1 MEEVMTMIMIMIM
14 ARMRINTK
22 SSPVNATERAE
33 GEVDALEV
41 RQGGKLEDM
50 GSSKEYDPVLN
61 LKVKTSLNLGDDI
74 HLVSLKDVQASV
86 VGKVQCLQ
94 PIIPTEIFFLFYL
107 LFFEFANFHL
117 KVRFPK
123 LVTLL

>member
-1 MEEVMTMIMIMIM
+1 MTMIMIMIM

-33 GEVDALEV
+33 GKVDALEV

-50 GSSKEYDPVLN
+50 RSFKEYDPVLN

-86 VGKVQCLQ
+86 VGEVQCLQ
-94 PIIPTEIFFLFYL
+94 PIIPTETCFFFYL
-107 LFFEFANFHL
+107 LFWDSPIF
-117 KVRFPK
+117 
-123 LVTLL
+123 T

>member
-1 MEEVMTMIMIMIM
+1 MEEVMKMIMIMIMIMIMLM

-50 GSSKEYDPVLN
+50 GS
-61 LKVKTSLNLGDDI
+61 
-74 HLVSLKDVQASV
+74 
-86 VGKVQCLQ
+86 
-94 PIIPTEIFFLFYL
+94 F
-107 LFFEFANFHL
+107 
-117 KVRFPK
+117 
-123 LVTLL
+123 

>member
-1 MEEVMTMIMIMIM
+1 MIMLM

-50 GSSKEYDPVLN
+50 GSFKEYDPVLN
-61 LKVKTSLNLGDDI
+61 LK
-74 HLVSLKDVQASV
+74 
-86 VGKVQCLQ
+86 
-94 PIIPTEIFFLFYL
+94 
-107 LFFEFANFHL
+107 
-117 KVRFPK
+117 
-123 LVTLL
+123 

>member
-1 MEEVMTMIMIMIM
+1 MKLIMTMIM

-33 GEVDALEV
+33 GKVDALEV

-50 GSSKEYDPVLN
+50 GSFKEYDPVLN
-61 LKVKTSLNLGDDI
+61 LKVKTSLNLGDI

-86 VGKVQCLQ
+86 VGEVQCLQ
-94 PIIPTEIFFLFYL
+94 PIIPTETCFFFYL
-107 LFFEFANFHL
+107 LFWGFSNFHL
-117 KVRFPK
+117 KVLFPK